1 MMVAYCH
8 RSEITLHIIH
18 VDLDIENSDNKFML
32 ISPHN
37 KFIKNVSSLFS
48 IILKMR
54 VFLQDMTKVK
64 GKRGENR
71 KHLIWLTTITKNTS
85 CFS

>member
-8 RSEITLHIIH
+8 RSEITLRIIH

-37 KFIKNVSSLFS
+37 KFIKNVSSPF
-48 IILKMR
+48 
-54 VFLQDMTKVK
+54 FHNTKDASFFA
-64 GKRGENR
+64 GYD
-71 KHLIWLTTITKNTS
+71 
-85 CFS
+85 

>member
-8 RSEITLHIIH
+8 RSEITLRIIH

-37 KFIKNVSSLFS
+37 KFIK
-48 IILKMR
+48 
-54 VFLQDMTKVK
+54 K
-64 GKRGENR
+64 G
-71 KHLIWLTTITKNTS
+71 
-85 CFS
+85 FFPFFP